1 MKETVDQSVLPALP
15 ASLHERL
22 EALEVTLVAAHAD
35 GRVVVQGK
43 AERLA
48 GMIAGWPVLAHAVR
62 QYFDT
67 LAGSPGQA
75 IAVLPGIWF
84 VSMPQG
90 RRRGGRRT
98 QNNGLAAAMFIG
110 PEFVEG
116 EHFHLFCD
124 QQHMDWQAAV
134 ARIDPG
140 SLIDPGQAKRLA
152 VMIGC
157 MHKDLVDLEN
167 RWTDVQKLST
177 KLGESYEELSLLY
190 KLSTSMAVNQPPLE
204 FLREAC
210 GELREVVGFRW
221 IALLLSDKEPG
232 LNELAGQLVTAG
244 DIGCEAAVI
253 KDVSHQLLALQAD
266 CSEPSIIDDSRNLN
280 IPPLSDLARNLLI
293 VPLTREGETFGILF
307 GGDKLT
313 GSHIDSVDSKL
324 CDALANSISIF
335 LQNAM
340 LYEDAQAMFMGTL
353 HALSSSIDAKDSYTR
368 GHSERVAI
376 ATRMLSEAVGLD
388 SRTCERAYIAGLLHD
403 VGKIGVPESVLRKPG
418 RLTGEEF
425 EQIKMHPRIGAGIL
439 KDIRQMH
446 DLVAGVLY
454 HHERWDGAGY
464 PHQMAGENIPLFG
477 RLISLADAFD
487 AMSSSRTYRNAM
499 PHERVIAEIK
509 RHAGTQFDPHLAKV
523 FVALDF
529 SPVLELMGKGQ
540 DDQDAEVTSDELP

>member
-1 MKETVDQSVLPALP
+1 MRKTADQSVLPVLP
-15 ASLHERL
+15 ASLLERL
-22 EALEVTLVAAHAD
+22 EALDVTLVMAHAD

-48 GMIAGWPVLAHAVR
+48 GMIVGWPVLAHAVR

-75 IAVLPGIWF
+75 IAVLPGVWF
-84 VSMPQG
+84 VPMPLHQ
-90 RRRGGRRT
+90 RRNSGRT
-98 QNNGLAAAMFIG
+98 QKNGLAAAMFIG
-110 PEFVEG
+110 PEFVES
-116 EHFHLFCD
+116 EQFHLFCD
-124 QQHMDWQAAV
+124 QQHVDWKAAV

-140 SLIDPGQAKRLA
+140 SLIGPGQAKRLA

-157 MHKDLVDLEN
+157 MHKDLTDLDG
-167 RWTDVQKLST
+167 RWTDVQKLSS

-204 FLREAC
+204 FLTEAC
-210 GELREVVGFRW
+210 GELREVVGLRW
-221 IALLLSDKEPG
+221 IALLLSDEEPG

-244 DIGCEAAVI
+244 DIACDDAVL
-253 KDVSHQLLALQAD
+253 KDVSRQLLMLQTD

-280 IPPLSDLARNLLI
+280 IPPLSDMARNMLI
-293 VPLTREGETFGILF
+293 VSLTREERTFGILF

-313 GSHIDSVDSKL
+313 GTHIDSVDSKL
-324 CDALANSISIF
+324 CDALANSISIV

-353 HALSSSIDAKDSYTR
+353 HALSNSIDAKDSYTR

-376 ATRMLSEAVGLD
+376 ATRMLAEAVGLD
-388 SRTCERAYIAGLLHD
+388 SRMCERAYIAGLLHD

-418 RLTGEEF
+418 RLTDEEF
-425 EQIKMHPRIGAGIL
+425 EQIKMHPRIGGGIL

-446 DLVAGVLY
+446 DLMAGVLY
-454 HHERWDGAGY
+454 HHERWDGNGY
-464 PHQMAGENIPLFG
+464 PHKMAGEDIPIFG

-487 AMSSSRTYRNAM
+487 AMSSSRTYRSAM
-499 PHERVIAEIK
+499 PHEKVIAEIK
-509 RHAGTQFDPHLAKV
+509 RHAGTQFDPHLAEV
-523 FVALDF
+523 FVTLDL
-529 SPVLELMGKGQ
+529 SPVRDLMGADKDNQ
-540 DDQDAEVTSDELP
+540 NAEVTSDETP